1 MPRIPKEDQAL
12 LARLKAG
19 EEAAFRQLV
28 RERHARLLRLA
39 GLFLRSR
46 ASAEEVVQDT
56 WVAVVTG
63 LDGYAGEAPLAA
75 WINGIL
81 VNKARSRAVRDG
93 RQVSFS
99 DLARPEMAGE
109 AVDPAQ
115 FLPDGHWA
123 MPQQP
128 WEALTP
134 EREAGDR
141 QLLAGVAAA
150 LDALPP
156 AQRAVVLMRDVE
168 GMDSPA
174 ICAALGISEAN
185 LRVLL
190 HRARVKLRD
199 AAALLVGVRR

>member
-1 MPRIPKEDQAL
+1 VEDEALL
-12 LARLKAG
+12 LARLRAG
-19 EEAAFRQLV
+19 EEAAFRTLV
-28 RERHARLLRLA
+28 RARHGRLLRLA
-39 GLFLRSR
+39 GVFLRSR

-56 WVAVVTG
+56 WIAVITG
-63 LDGYAGEAPLAA
+63 LDGYAGQAPLAA
-75 WINGIL
+75 WINGIV

-109 AVDPAQ
+109 ALDPER

-123 MPQQP
+123 ERVDP
-128 WEALTP
+128 WNALTP

-141 QLLAGVAAA
+141 EVLDGVAQA

-156 AQRAVVLMRDVE
+156 AQRAVVVMRDVE
-168 GMDSPA
+168 GLEPAA
-174 ICAALGISEAN
+174 ICAALEISEAN

-190 HRARVKLRD
+190 HRARVRLRD
-199 AAALLVGVRR
+199 AAARLVGATN